1 LANIRG
7 RIGRGVAGRG
17 LERAQS
23 VGTVYPQSESDT
35 DTNTDTNTNPDPD
48 PDTNPNTERVAYAK
62 PYGVPF
68 AYGNS
73 HANS

>member
-1 LANIRG
+1 VECAETI
-7 RIGRGVAGRG
+7 
-17 LERAQS
+17 
-23 VGTVYPQSESDT
+23 GTVYADS
-35 DTNTDTNTNPDPD
+35 D
-48 PDTNPNTERVAYAK
+48 PDTNSNTERVAYAK